1 MVPLI
6 IVLVITVA
14 TLFLAL
20 RAQTQARK
28 TLDSIDLLIRLDLQ
42 EIREAQREIKRRTE
56 AIERRLWT

>member
-6 IVLVITVA
+6 IVMVITVA
-14 TLFLAL
+14 TLFMAL
-20 RAQTQARK
+20 RAQSQAQK

-56 AIERRLWT
+56 SIEKRLWT